1 MCFCIFFYFNVIIAN
16 KKIHPP
22 LRSATEI
29 PWGGVGCGSK
39 RRQFP
44 RGWGGGGCL
53 IESFSRGLP
62 TLLRGLR
69 VRLANRQ
76 LLCYDRASYQLF
88 YCEKSFKTISNY
100 WKRLSKISWFITDE
114 QINYLPKPKAG
125 EVWQTPPGMEIPG
138 GVGNGYFLEL
148 HIVHFSP

>member
-1 MCFCIFFYFNVIIAN
+1 MSLLQI
-16 KKIHPP
+16 KKSIPP
-22 LRSATEI
+22 YGAQRKFRGEG
-29 PWGGVGCGSK
+29 WGVDPKGGNFRGV
-39 RRQFP
+39 
-44 RGWGGGGCL
+44 GGGGCCL

-100 WKRLSKISWFITDE
+100 WKRLSKISWFVTDE

-125 EVWQTPPGMEIPG
+125 EVWQTPPGMEILG